1 MIFEAGSKIPV
12 EELEESV
19 VSMYKRDLR
28 KEFEQVFVPF
38 KKICKS
44 NKVSLLTLSCQVHW
58 NFEVWAHEILLVKIL
73 G

>member
-1 MIFEAGSKIPV
+1 MEISGLIFVCFAAGSKIPV

-44 NKVSLLTLSCQVHW
+44 NKVSFSPTFL
-58 NFEVWAHEILLVKIL
+58 
-73 G
+73 